1 MSNSSFSFP
10 ACTSRVPHPCIL
22 LCYVSLCSRVAHTG
36 SQYAF
41 VGLSYL
47 EVILMSLVSV
57 LMAVVLH
64 SPVAVLPVECSV
76 SLANE
81 DAF

>member
-1 MSNSSFSFP
+1 M
-10 ACTSRVPHPCIL
+10 
-22 LCYVSLCSRVAHTG
+22 AHTG

-57 LMAVVLH
+57 LMAVVPH